1 MIKTIM
7 ISLLVARTA
16 LSFAAPTDSTGLP
29 GDHFSLEAAL
39 SAFKDA
45 KTLEEFERRIN
56 SKGFAANNLDL
67 NQDGQVDYLT
77 VRSDGNGD
85 HRIVVVTALISKTER
100 QDVAI
105 IEIDRK
111 GKEQA
116 LLQIVGDAD
125 LYGEEVYVEPYEE
138 SIYEKEDKGP
148 AMSESSGT
156 DIWIN
161 VWFWPC
167 VQYCYGPVYVV
178 YVSPWYWGFYP
189 DWWSPWPPF
198 AWVYYY
204 PLCVPHHHYY
214 HHVHMHRTAHIH
226 QTVYIPRR
234 THSKQ
239 VRAIFDKPIR
249 TYRDRTE
256 YKPKEPKRT
265 LESKPRERQ
274 DRDEHPRNENRPPQR
289 EDSKPRAQPR
299 KNR

>member
-1 MIKTIM
+1 MRKTLIIGLM
-7 ISLLVARTA
+7 VAWTTA
-16 LSFAAPTDSTGLP
+16 SMAIPADSTGLP

-39 SAFKDA
+39 SAFKES

-56 SKGFAANNLDL
+56 DRSSAANNLDL
-67 NQDGQVDYLT
+67 NRDGQVDYLT
-77 VRSDGNGD
+77 IRSDGNGD
-85 HRIVVVTALISKTER
+85 HRIVVITALVTKEER

-125 LYGEEVYVEPYEE
+125 LYGEQVLVEPYEE
-138 SIYEKEDKGP
+138 SIYEKDDKGP
-148 AMSESSGT
+148 SMNESSDA

-161 VWFWPC
+161 VWYWPC

-189 DWWSPWPPF
+189 DWWTPWPPF

-204 PLCVPHHHYY
+204 PLCVPHHHHY

-226 QTVYIPRR
+226 QTVYMPRR
-234 THSKQ
+234 THSNQ
-239 VRAIFDKPIR
+239 VRTTYEKPIR
-249 TYRDRTE
+249 TYRDRMLV
-256 YKPKEPKRT
+256 KPKEPRRT
-265 LESKPRERQ
+265 IEPKQRERQ
-274 DRDEHPRNENRPPQR
+274 DRDEHPRNENRPPKR
-289 EDSKPRAQPR
+289 DEPRPKSQPR